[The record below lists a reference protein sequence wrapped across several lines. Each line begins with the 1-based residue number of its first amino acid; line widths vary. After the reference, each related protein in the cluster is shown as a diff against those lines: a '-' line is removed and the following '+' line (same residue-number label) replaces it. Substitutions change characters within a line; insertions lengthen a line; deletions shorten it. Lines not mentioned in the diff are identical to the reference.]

1 MNGLIGIGL
10 LVGFLALLGGTAWYV
25 PTRLAALWDVERR
38 RRLRVGWAVA
48 VVASTLS
55 IGLATPPSTVAGVLY
70 ILGGWLF
77 VLHGYVLMMLLVLH
91 ALHRWIPISG
101 AAQAWG
107 TLAVALATTVWGAVQ
122 ADALEVREVEIAVGG
137 LETELTVMHV
147 SDVHLGHHRGR
158 ARLERVAELTNEQD
172 PDFVVITGDLVDGNV
187 AVDPEVLAP
196 LGRIEAPVYFAYG
209 NHETYVDLDRALA
222 LIAAQGVHVLRNEL
236 VETHGVQI
244 IGLDYMNADDRAFD
258 MHAAEGKATIENVLP
273 TIATRDDAPLF
284 LLHHSP
290 VGLEYIEA
298 HGTDLMFTG
307 HTHAGQVFPGTV
319 LAPFIFRLN
328 AGLYQVDGMQVYV
341 SQGAG
346 TFGPR
351 MRLGSTN
358 ELDVL
363 KLRPGRSAAH

>member
-10 LVGFLALLGGTAWYV
+10 LVVFLALLGGTAWYV
-25 PTRLAALWDVERR
+25 PTRLAGLWGIERR
-38 RRLRVGWAVA
+38 RRLQIGWSVA
-48 VVASTLS
+48 AIASSLS
-55 IGLATPPSTVAGVLY
+55 FGLATQPSTLAGFFY
-70 ILGGWLF
+70 ILGGWLLM
-77 VLHGYVLMMLLVLH
+77 LHAYTCLTLLVLH
-91 ALHRWIPISG
+91 VLKRWIPLADPI
-101 AAQAWG
+101 QAWG
-107 TLAVALATTVWGAVQ
+107 ALGVALFTTAWGAVQ
-122 ADALEVREVEIAVGG
+122 ADALEVREVEITVEG
-137 LETELTVMHV
+137 LDADLTVMHV

-158 ARLERVAELTNEQD
+158 ARLERVAELTNAQH

-187 AVDPEVLAP
+187 ALDPQVLAP
-196 LGRIEAPVYFAYG
+196 LGDIEAPIYFSYG
-209 NHETYVDLDRALA
+209 NHETYVDLDLALQ

-244 IGLDYMNADDRAFD
+244 IGLDYMNADDEAFD
-258 MHAAEGKATIENVLP
+258 MHAAEGKNTIARVLP
-273 TIATRDDAPLF
+273 TIPARDDAPLF

-290 VGLEYIEA
+290 VGLEYIAA

-307 HTHAGQVFPGTV
+307 HTHAGQVFPGT
-319 LAPFIFRLN
+319 LFAPLIFRLN
-328 AGLYQVDGMQVYV
+328 AGLYQVDGMQAYV

-363 KLRPGRSAAH
+363 KLHPGEQR